1 MGVVYAPVIKKLW
14 YGLKDYGS
22 FFIENKERPVKIKK
36 VKPDNNIVK
45 IVSSRSHANNK
56 KLKDY
61 LKQFKNYEIISMGSS
76 I

>member
-22 FFIENKERPVKIKK
+22 FLIDNKEKPTRINK

-45 IVSSRSHANNK
+45 IVSSRSHANNN
-56 KLKDY
+56 KLKNILNN
-61 LKQFKNYEIISMGSS
+61 LKIIKL
-76 I
+76 